1 MSRVSKPVVAAFASA
16 VFVLLASGFTFAQE
30 PNTKLYIPPPAP
42 TQTLTDGTK
51 VVNTTAPAFNQVL
64 QAEFFRAQLP
74 FTMVGEPSQ
83 ANYVVEWAAIPEEG
97 NATAYFGKGVSKEL
111 YTVTVS
117 FLGKDKQLVWAGS
130 ADKRNLR
137 DAAMIITQQLKASMR
152 HKK

>member
-1 MSRVSKPVVAAFASA
+1 MKSVKILFLFQFAA
-16 VFVLLASGFTFAQE
+16 VLMTSGFTFAQE
-30 PNTKLYIPPPAP
+30 PNTRLYIPPPAP

-64 QAEFFRAQLP
+64 QAEIFRAQLP
-74 FTMVGEPSQ
+74 FTMVSDPSQ
-83 ANYVVEWAAIPEEG
+83 ADYIVEWAAIPEEG

-111 YTVTVS
+111 YTVSVS
-117 FLGKDKQLVWAGS
+117 LLGKDKRVVWAGS

-137 DAAMIITQQLKASMR
+137 DSAMIVTQQLKTSMK